1 MASDY
6 AQVYEGVLK
15 RSRHNDEDINRR
27 AQRYDFRRPDRI
39 AKDQLRAIRL
49 MHENFA
55 RTLGSSLSGY
65 LRAYAVVNLISVEQ
79 LSFLEFIQC
88 LSTPTCLVKLR
99 TKPSDGSA
107 VLELAP
113 SLVFSILEILLGG
126 NAGSP
131 ARPSRELTEVEQAVL
146 EGLFR
151 IVLHDLQNAW
161 QQVTPM
167 EFVMQG
173 QETQPQLLQI
183 LSPAEAVIVISL
195 GIRIGDISGI
205 MNIGIPSISVK
216 MLRHRF
222 DQQWSVRRTASTEQE
237 QARVFR
243 LIDNSQLN
251 VDARVESAVPMR
263 TLLELE
269 EGAILALDHAVDRPV
284 QIAINGRPT
293 FSGRLAAAA
302 GKRAARI
309 SEG

>member
-6 AQVYEGVLK
+6 AQLYEGVLK
-15 RSRHNDEDINRR
+15 RSQRGADNVSRR

-79 LSFLEFIQC
+79 LSFFEFVQC

-167 EFVMQG
+167 EFVMDG

-195 GIRIGDISGI
+195 GIRIGDVSGM

-222 DQQWSVRRTASTEQE
+222 NQQWSVRRTASTEQE
-237 QARVFR
+237 QTRVFR
-243 LIDNSQLN
+243 LIESSQIK
-251 VDARVESAVPMR
+251 VDAIVESTVPMR
-263 TLLELE
+263 TLLELN
-269 EGAILALDHAVDRPV
+269 EGAILALDHSVDRPV
-284 QIAINGRPT
+284 QIALNGRPT
-293 FSGRLAAAA
+293 FSGFLEGKA

-309 SEG
+309 GQ